1 MAVSYLICDKEV
13 CAHEKNYDALLHNN
27 TAQTQPVT
35 SSGLKPSSVQIHRCT
50 KVFYHHRA
58 ILMSSARA

>member
-13 CAHEKNYDALLHNN
+13 CAHEKNYDAPLHNN

-35 SSGLKPSSVQIHRCT
+35 SSGLKP
-50 KVFYHHRA
+50 
-58 ILMSSARA
+58 